1 MHMQVKTIKEV
12 YDWTVL
18 FHTQMA
24 ANFYSVKDLLDEHN
38 AMLVDYY
45 LNYEKKLAEDLVG
58 FKAITEINTLD
69 TYSYEYF
76 AKNPELIT
84 FEDISKDQQFDE
96 KVIQAYLSEQHQK
109 VIELYE
115 YLLERAETQS
125 GQEKL
130 QQILELEKQ
139 GIKQMMQSTNRHMD
153 M

>member
-24 ANFYSVKDLLDEHN
+24 ANFHSVKDLLDEHN
-38 AMLVDYY
+38 AMLVSYY
-45 LNYEKKLAEDLVG
+45 LDYEKKLAEDLVG
-58 FKAITEINTLD
+58 FKAITEISTLD

-96 KVIQAYLSEQHQK
+96 EVIQAYLSQQHQK

-115 YLLERAETQS
+115 YLLERAESQNT
-125 GQEKL
+125 QEKL
-130 QQILELEKQ
+130 QQILTLEKQ

>member
-1 MHMQVKTIKEV
+1 MQVKTIKEV

-24 ANFYSVKDLLDEHN
+24 ANFHSVKDLLDEHN

-45 LNYEKKLAEDLVG
+45 LDYEKKLAEDLVG

-96 KVIQAYLSEQHQK
+96 EVIQGYLAQQHQK

-115 YLLERAETQS
+115 YLLERAETES

-139 GIKQMMQSTNRHMD
+139 GLKQMMQSTNRHMD

>member
-1 MHMQVKTIKEV
+1 
-12 YDWTVL
+12 
-18 FHTQMA
+18 MA
-24 ANFYSVKDLLDEHN
+24 ANFHSVKDLLDEHN

-69 TYSYEYF
+69 TYCYEYF

-139 GIKQMMQSTNRHMD
+139 SIHNSTYRAYLFRLSL
-153 M
+153 

>member
-84 FEDISKDQQFDE
+84 FDDISKDQQFDE

-109 VIELYE
+109 VVELYE

-139 GIKQMMQSTNRHMD
+139 GIKQMVQSTNRHMD

>member
-96 KVIQAYLSEQHQK
+96 KVIQAYLSQQHQK

-115 YLLERAETQS
+115 YLLERAETES

>member
-1 MHMQVKTIKEV
+1 MQVKTIKEV

-24 ANFYSVKDLLDEHN
+24 ANFHSVKDLLDEHN

-69 TYSYEYF
+69 TYCYEYF

-125 GQEKL
+125 SQEKL

>member
-24 ANFYSVKDLLDEHN
+24 ANFHSVKDLLDEHN

-84 FEDISKDQQFDE
+84 FDDISKDQQFDE

>member
-24 ANFYSVKDLLDEHN
+24 ANFHSVKDLLDEHN

-69 TYSYEYF
+69 TYCYEYF
-76 AKNPELIT
+76 AKNPGLIT